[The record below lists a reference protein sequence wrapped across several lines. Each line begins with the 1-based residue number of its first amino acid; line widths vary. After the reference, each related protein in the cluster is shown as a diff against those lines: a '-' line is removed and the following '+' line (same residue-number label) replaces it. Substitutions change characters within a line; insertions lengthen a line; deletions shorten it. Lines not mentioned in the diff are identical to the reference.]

1 MPRQSTKA
9 SRPKVVRK
17 NRFHGQ
23 QAARFAEET
32 KREDGDDEE
41 AFETG
46 DVKQDDESEKDEEAF
61 FKVCAL
67 INFGHTRKRK
77 DGIIEY
83 IISRQEEIMELIKM
97 LEPYVV
103 MKKQQMVLMK
113 KIILTKQKVETKK
126 DFEQLINLIDQFRE
140 LNYSKKRKKR
150 TLTP

>member
-46 DVKQDDESEKDEEAF
+46 DVKQDDESEKDEE
-61 FKVCAL
+61 
-67 INFGHTRKRK
+67 
-77 DGIIEY
+77 D
-83 IISRQEEIMELIKM
+83 
-97 LEPYVV
+97 
-103 MKKQQMVLMK
+103 
-113 KIILTKQKVETKK
+113 
-126 DFEQLINLIDQFRE
+126 
-140 LNYSKKRKKR
+140 
-150 TLTP
+150 